1 MYISIRKCTLFNQT
15 YQQQFWKYGYSSP
28 SGSKINFRATSL
40 KKRQN
45 DILDVR
51 DKLMPKIEDWQN
63 RPHGE
68 NYPVVYKDATQS
80 SVCHNGHIKAGS
92 ICYFNN

>member
-1 MYISIRKCTLFNQT
+1 
-15 YQQQFWKYGYSSP
+15 
-28 SGSKINFRATSL
+28 
-40 KKRQN
+40 
-45 DILDVR
+45 
-51 DKLMPKIEDWQN
+51 MPKIEDWQN